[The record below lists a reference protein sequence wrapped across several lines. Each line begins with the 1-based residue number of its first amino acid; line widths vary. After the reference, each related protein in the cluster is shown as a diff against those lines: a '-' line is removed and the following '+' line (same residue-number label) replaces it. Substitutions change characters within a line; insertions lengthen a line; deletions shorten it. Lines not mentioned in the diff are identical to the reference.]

1 MLSKFIEPGC
11 RIELQAMN
19 RLNENNESVRKT
31 YLSQVYEIISEDRM
45 EITMPI
51 EKTKLI
57 LLPIDSEY
65 DATFFGDHI
74 YQCFLRIIDRYKSNN
89 MYILVVEMT
98 SNLRKFQRREFY
110 RFSCALEMWAR
121 PLQEEEMKA
130 VEQNEEYHQT
140 LGLPLKES
148 VIVDISGGGLRF
160 MSSQY
165 YEPDSFI
172 YCSFHLL
179 IGGHNKDCEIIGK
192 ILKVKELENKK
203 GTYEHRVQYVNLDVN
218 VREEIIK
225 FIFEE
230 ERKNRRR
237 EKG

>member
-11 RIELQAMN
+11 RIELQAMHH
-19 RLNENNESVRKT
+19 LNENNETVRKT

-57 LLPIDSEY
+57 LLPVDSEY
-65 DATFFGDHI
+65 DATFFGDHV

-110 RFSCALEMWAR
+110 RFSCALEMLAR
-121 PLQEEEMKA
+121 PLQEEEMRA
-130 VEQNEEYHQT
+130 VEQNEEYHLT
-140 LGLPLKES
+140 PGLPLKKS

-160 MSSQY
+160 MSNQY

-172 YCSFHLL
+172 YCTFHLL
-179 IGGHNKDCEIIGK
+179 IGGNNKECEIIGK
-192 ILKVKELENKK
+192 ILKVTELENKK
-203 GTYEHRVQYVNLDVN
+203 GTYEHRVQYVNLSVN
-218 VREEIIK
+218 DREEIIK
-225 FIFEE
+225 YIFEE

>member
-11 RIELQAMN
+11 RIELQAMHH
-19 RLNENNESVRKT
+19 LNENNETVRKT

-57 LLPIDSEY
+57 LLPVDSEY

-110 RFSCALEMWAR
+110 RFSCALEMLAR
-121 PLQEEEMKA
+121 PLQEEEMRA
-130 VEQNEEYHQT
+130 VEQNEEYHLT
-140 LGLPLKES
+140 PGLPLKKS
-148 VIVDISGGGLRF
+148 IIVDISGGGLRF
-160 MSSQY
+160 MSNHY

-172 YCSFHLL
+172 YCTFYLL
-179 IGGHNKDCEIIGK
+179 IGGNNKECEIIGK
-192 ILKVKELENKK
+192 ILKVTELENKK
-203 GTYEHRVQYVNLDVN
+203 GTYEHRVQYVNLSVN
-218 VREEIIK
+218 DREEIIK
-225 FIFEE
+225 YIFEE